1 MEIDIGHSHLIEI
14 VAELADRDLP
24 APNEATTRKLIID
37 RIIEY
42 VLGWVPVQDV
52 SYEERTSEDNQ
63 TTFADYVVTT
73 ATTSIVIEAKKE
85 GQAFR
90 LPIDQT
96 TAKLGGVISEG
107 EVGEA
112 IRQARDYARKLSI
125 PYAVVTNGISWIVFP
140 AIRTDR
146 VPFDKSRAILF
157 RSMVDIRERFVEFWE
172 LLSRKRVIE
181 GSLDSFF
188 FPPEQ
193 EPISRRL
200 VSMLRDTAYRIGR
213 NRVYEHIEPAITAAL
228 SDESLI
234 EDTDALENC
243 YVKSTERVKFDSRI
257 RMHLQDVK
265 PALDRP
271 ATRPRSGGDPEVL
284 GKVLSAY
291 RKNPQRFIL
300 VLGSVGA
307 GKTTFL
313 EYTRKVSAK
322 SLIHNKV
329 IWFRVDFKKATTAD
343 NPREYILRELLNL
356 IDTDTSFHLNNWEQS
371 IRPAYHD
378 FIESRKTGTLATIFR
393 SDKQR
398 FEEYVAEAIEREKT
412 EITPFVERIIR
423 YASTKYPVY
432 IVIDNPDQI
441 DSEQYQQTV
450 FLEAQ
455 AIARRTSSNVILT
468 LRDATY
474 LRHRKTPV
482 FDAFLVESIYID
494 PPAVRPVLS
503 RRFLYAK
510 RVLSGVPA
518 DIHAESGIRFS
529 VKDLS
534 VFFEMVSKSILRDPT
549 GYMIEVLAESNV
561 RRGLE
566 LVRDFLSSG
575 HTSADHALKSY
586 VSDGNYIFPQHEV
599 FKGAL
604 LGQWKYYREEIA
616 QIPNLF
622 DAKLVSSAF
631 QLLRYQILCRL
642 VSSASNSSY
651 EGDSVDRIISD
662 LYRLGVHEQSILK
675 VLNDLVDFRLIQPID
690 RLPVSQRSIVYPTRL
705 GGYLCR
711 DLSAKFMYFE
721 PCLLDT
727 NIHSQETWEE
737 LSSITNA
744 IEVARWEDKMGLRIK
759 RIHCFVE
766 YLSALEEKWIGS
778 CNRYN
783 LQSQWGTQV
792 IADLSE
798 RLKEELVNVSVSAE
812 KTAKRISERNSQYQ

>member
-1 MEIDIGHSHLIEI
+1 MEIDVGHAHLIEVI
-14 VAELADRDLP
+14 TELADRDLP
-24 APNEATTRKLIID
+24 AANETTTRKLIID

-42 VLGWVPVQDV
+42 VLGWVPGEDI

-73 ATTSIVIEAKKE
+73 AITSIVIEAKKE

-107 EVGEA
+107 PVGEA
-112 IRQARDYARKLSI
+112 IKQARDYARKLSI
-125 PYAVVTNGISWIVFP
+125 PYAVATNGVSWIVFP

-157 RSMVDIRERFVEFWE
+157 RSMADIRERFVEFWE

-188 FPPEQ
+188 FPPEK
-193 EPISRRL
+193 EPINRRL

-213 NRVYEHIEPAITAAL
+213 NRVYDHIEPAITVAL

-234 EDTDALENC
+234 DDPNALENC
-243 YVKSTERVKFDSRI
+243 YVKSAERVKFDSRI

-271 ATRPRSGGDPEVL
+271 ATRTRIGGDPEVL

-291 RKNPQRFIL
+291 KKNPQRFIII
-300 VLGSVGA
+300 LGPVGA

-313 EYTRKVSAK
+313 EYTRKVSARSIIADK
-322 SLIHNKV
+322 I
-329 IWFRVDFKKATTAD
+329 IWFQVDFKKATTAD
-343 NPREYILRELLNL
+343 DPRGYILRELLNL
-356 IDTDTSFHLNNWEQS
+356 IDTDTSYHLSNWEHS

-378 FIESRKTGTLATIFR
+378 FVESRKNGTLAPIFR

-398 FEEYVAEAIEREKT
+398 FEESIAEAIERERI
-412 EITPFVERIIR
+412 EITPFVETIMR
-423 YASTKYPVY
+423 YASTKFPIY
-432 IVIDNPDQI
+432 IVIDNADQI
-441 DSEQYQQTV
+441 DSVQYQQTV

-529 VKDLS
+529 VPDLS

-586 VSDGNYIFPQHEV
+586 VSDGKYIFPQHEV

-604 LGQWKYYREEIA
+604 LGQWKYYREETA

-622 DAKLVSSAF
+622 DAKLGSSAV
-631 QLLRYQILCRL
+631 QLLRYQILNRL
-642 VSSASNSSY
+642 VSFASDSSY

-662 LYRLGVHEQSILK
+662 LYRLGVHEQSVLK
-675 VLNDLVDFRLIQPID
+675 VLNDLVHARLIQPID
-690 RLPVSQRSIVYPTRL
+690 RMQVSPSSIIYPTRL

-727 NIHSQETWEE
+727 NIHYQETWEK
-737 LSSITNA
+737 LSSLTNA
-744 IEVARWEDKMGLRIK
+744 IEVASWEAKMELRIK

-766 YLSALEEKWIGS
+766 YLRALEEKWIGS
-778 CNRYN
+778 CNRCN

-798 RLKEELVNVSVSAE
+798 RLKEELVNVSLSAE
-812 KTAKRISERNSQYQ
+812 RTAQRMRENDDQHE